1 MSAPSLVFCLLAS
14 EKLDVNVSAQP
25 GVKGQVPVDVVRI
38 VIDHHLVV
46 VPLPAV
52 AVAVFIRGNVSLSV
66 RLLRA
71 VLRNVMS
78 TRLLPMFFTLALSV
92 LRPNRNL
99 QHQQNH
105 QKITE
110 LLHAQLFVRFECP
123 VFFYE

>member
-1 MSAPSLVFCLLAS
+1 LLAS

-25 GVKGQVPVDVVRI
+25 DVKGQVPVDVVRI